1 VHVREGDLVMPG
13 QVLAVLD
20 TAALHARRLQ
30 AMAQVHSASARLREM
45 RAGPRPQEL
54 AQALSAAETARVK
67 LEDAQRDLD
76 RTRILFE
83 GGVVSREAHDKA
95 VMAVAVLEQQYRQA
109 RAQSSLVEEGPRREQ
124 IDAQV
129 GQLALVEAMIAEID
143 AAIADAVVRAPFA
156 GVVTVRH
163 RDPGEVVAP
172 GAAAVSL
179 LDRSERWVRI
189 YIPEPRMAA
198 VHLGSRA
205 VITTDTYRDRTY
217 AGEVS
222 LIASEAEF
230 TPRSVQ
236 TAEERVKLVYSAR
249 VRISDDAG
257 YDLKP
262 GMPADV
268 SIALDEAEGPMTD
281 DVMVRVDKLTRSFG
295 SLTAVDA
302 LSLDVQRG
310 ELFGLVG
317 PDGAGKTTTLRM
329 LAGVLRPTSGDA

>member
-1 VHVREGDLVMPG
+1 MMKMPRKRLAAPAVLVMAAALVLILVSADGDPPDTLRASGTVEGTEALVGFRHAGQIAEMHVREGDLVAAG

-30 AMAQVHSASARLREM
+30 AMAQVQSAGARLREM
-45 RAGPRPQEL
+45 HAGSRPQEL
-54 AQALSAAETARVK
+54 AHARSASETARVK
-67 LEDAQRDLD
+67 LADAHRDLE

-83 GGVVSREAHDKA
+83 GGVVSRETHDKA
-95 VMAVAVLEQQYRQA
+95 VMAVDVLEQQYRQA
-109 RAQSSLVEEGPRREQ
+109 RAQTSLVDEGPRREQ
-124 IDAQV
+124 IDAQA
-129 GQLALVEAMIAEID
+129 GQLAQAEAMIAEID
-143 AAIADAVVRAPFA
+143 ALIADAVVRAPFA

-189 YIPEPRMAA
+189 YIPEHRMAA

-205 VITTDTYRDRTY
+205 VITTDTYKDRTY

-236 TAEERVKLVYSAR
+236 TAEERVKLVYSAK
-249 VRISDDAG
+249 VRISDDTD

-268 SIALDEAEGPMTD
+268 SVALTGTASD
-281 DVMVRVDKLTRSFG
+281 D
-295 SLTAVDA
+295 
-302 LSLDVQRG
+302 
-310 ELFGLVG
+310 
-317 PDGAGKTTTLRM
+317 
-329 LAGVLRPTSGDA
+329 

>member
-1 VHVREGDLVMPG
+1 MKMPKKRLVAPAVLVLAAALVLILVSVDGDPPNTLHASGTVEGTEALVGFRHAGQIAEVHVREGDLVVAG

-30 AMAQVHSASARLREM
+30 AMAQVQSASALLREM

-54 AQALSAAETARVK
+54 AQARSAAETARVK
-67 LEDAQRDLD
+67 LEDAHRDLE
-76 RTRILFE
+76 RTRILLE
-83 GGVVSREAHDKA
+83 GGVVSRETHDKA
-95 VMAVAVLEQQYRQA
+95 VMTADVLEQQYRQA
-109 RAQSSLVEEGPRREQ
+109 RSQASLVDEGPRREQ
-124 IDAQV
+124 IDAQA
-129 GQLALVEAMIAEID
+129 GQLAQAEAMIAEID
-143 AAIADAVVRAPFA
+143 ALIADAVVRAPFA

-189 YIPEPRMAA
+189 YIPENRIAA
-198 VHLGSRA
+198 VHLGAPA
-205 VITTDTYRDRTY
+205 VITTDTFEDRTY
-217 AGEVS
+217 AGEIS

-236 TAEERVKLVYSAR
+236 TAEERVKLVYSAK

-268 SIALDEAEGPMTD
+268 SIALADGSGSD
-281 DVMVRVDKLTRSFG
+281 D
-295 SLTAVDA
+295 
-302 LSLDVQRG
+302 
-310 ELFGLVG
+310 
-317 PDGAGKTTTLRM
+317 
-329 LAGVLRPTSGDA
+329 